1 METVTDF
8 VFLGP
13 EITVD
18 GNCSHEIKR
27 SVLHGRKTMTNL
39 DIILESRDIILRT
52 KVLIV
57 NAMVFPVVKY
67 K

>member
-1 METVTDF
+1 MKTVTDF

-18 GNCSHEIKR
+18 GHCSHEIKR

>member
-13 EITVD
+13 DITVD

-27 SVLHGRKTMTNL
+27 SLLHGRKTMTNL
-39 DIILESRDIILRT
+39 DSILESRDIILRT
-52 KVLIV
+52 NVLIV

>member
-1 METVTDF
+1 METVTDS
-8 VFLGP
+8 VFLGS

-27 SVLHGRKTMTNL
+27 SLLHGRKTMTNL
-39 DIILESRDIILRT
+39 DSILESRDITLWT

-57 NAMVFPVVKY
+57 KAGLNYWF
-67 K
+67 

>member
-27 SVLHGRKTMTNL
+27 SLLHGRKTMTNL
-39 DIILESRDIILRT
+39 DSILESRDIILRT
-52 KVLIV
+52 NVLIV